1 MRWLFD
7 RFVFFRCRLC
17 WHVTAA
23 VFFSVL
29 AVESALLAFSYHV
42 ERQNWVKASRAA
54 AEDVLNGL
62 LDGLPAGLPIGQVIA
77 KTNGLIGFAHIR
89 RIALLGADGK
99 SLTAVRPAGRTRPKE
114 LPKEL
119 NVRLRV
125 HYGPVRVA
133 VVSLRLAEPS
143 ILFNRN
149 FWRLVRFLA
158 LGSLVVT
165 AATMLVLRFL
175 LLGPLL
181 ALDRALRSVER
192 DPASTADTLLP
203 AARRDELGS
212 VFRSFTK
219 MQGQIRAN
227 LAVLAE
233 READAQ
239 HLARSLEHQVAE
251 RTAALREATES
262 AERSNRAKSEFLANM
277 SHELR
282 TPLNAVIGFAELMAS
297 EPFGALGHPR
307 YREYAAD
314 IKHSGHHLLALIN
327 DLLDLTRIEAG
338 ALDLR
343 EEAVAVPELLAE
355 CATMMAPFAAAA
367 GVMLACA
374 PAPSLPRLR
383 ADRLRLRQIL
393 LNLLSNAIKFSAPGD
408 TVTIGAEGTVASG
421 VVLAVCDSGI
431 GIAATDMAKIL
442 RPFGQVDSAL
452 NRRHQGAG
460 LGLPLCVH
468 LAARHGGRLELK
480 SNPGAGT
487 QAMVHLPPA
496 RCLPA
501 RDATANYA
509 AALPLAT

>member
-17 WHVTAA
+17 WRVTAA

-29 AVESALLAFSYHV
+29 VVESALLAFSYHI

-54 AEDVLNGL
+54 AEDALSGL
-62 LDGLPAGLPIGQVIA
+62 LDGLPAGLPIAQVIA
-77 KTNGLIGFAHIR
+77 KTNGLLGFAHIR

-99 SLTAVRPAGRTRPKE
+99 SLTAVRPAGRQRPKE
-114 LPKEL
+114 LATEL

-125 HYGPVRVA
+125 HYGPVRAA
-133 VVSLRLAEPS
+133 VVSLRLAEPG
-143 ILFNRN
+143 IPFNRN

-192 DPASTADTLLP
+192 DPASAAATLLP
-203 AARRDELGS
+203 VARQDELGS

-233 READAQ
+233 READAR

-251 RTAALREATES
+251 RTAALREAMES

-307 YREYAAD
+307 VFLEMGDKNFVECPYCDR
-314 IKHSGHHLLALIN
+314 
-327 DLLDLTRIEAG
+327 RFV
-338 ALDLR
+338 LR
-343 EEAVAVPELLAE
+343 E
-355 CATMMAPFAAAA
+355 
-367 GVMLACA
+367 
-374 PAPSLPRLR
+374 
-383 ADRLRLRQIL
+383 
-393 LNLLSNAIKFSAPGD
+393 
-408 TVTIGAEGTVASG
+408 GAEA
-421 VVLAVCDSGI
+421 
-431 GIAATDMAKIL
+431 
-442 RPFGQVDSAL
+442 
-452 NRRHQGAG
+452 H
-460 LGLPLCVH
+460 H
-468 LAARHGGRLELK
+468 
-480 SNPGAGT
+480 
-487 QAMVHLPPA
+487 
-496 RCLPA
+496 
-501 RDATANYA
+501 
-509 AALPLAT
+509 